1 MSKER
6 PWTEEEESL
15 LRENYPSTSVRAL
28 SEMLGRSIPSVDGK
42 VRRLGLAKQDTAHV
56 VGGAR
61 EGYRN
66 PFELMP
72 REDALKLD
80 KIDLLRVNWSLF
92 EMYRRELN
100 NPSLSKA
107 QRHRLMNALSNHT
120 SIINSVMKGSED
132 QLGDEDDLKARFIS
146 LNLGDGRR
154 TYGARRIRLMR
165 QPKYRPRRTRVMV
178 EGSDDEAE

>member
-15 LRENYPSTSVRAL
+15 LRENYPNVSIRAL
-28 SEMLGRSIPSVDGK
+28 SEMLGRSIPSVEGK
-42 VRRLGLAKQDTAHV
+42 ARRLGLRKPDARQGE
-56 VGGAR
+56 GGSR
-61 EGYRN
+61 DGYKN
-66 PFELMP
+66 QFEMMT

-100 NPSLSKA
+100 NPGLSKA

-120 SIINSVMKGSED
+120 SIINSVMKGSEE

-154 TYGARRIRLMR
+154 TYGARRIRLKR
-165 QPKYRPRRTRVMV
+165 QSKYRPRRIRVML
-178 EGSDDEAE
+178 EGAENEAE

>member
-1 MSKER
+1 MSREGA
-6 PWTEEEESL
+6 WSGEEESL
-15 LRENYPSTSVRAL
+15 LSENYTTLSIRAL
-28 SEMLGRSIPSVDGK
+28 SDMLGRSIPSVEGK
-42 VRRLGLAKQDTAHV
+42 ARRLGLRKPDARQGE
-56 VGGAR
+56 GGSR
-61 EGYRN
+61 DGYKNR
-66 PFELMP
+66 FEMMT

-120 SIINSVMKGSED
+120 SIINSVMKGSEE

-154 TYGARRIRLMR
+154 TYGARRIRMKGW
-165 QPKYRPRRTRVMV
+165 PKHRARRIRVML
-178 EGSDDEAE
+178 EDAEDEAE

>member
-6 PWTEEEESL
+6 AWTEEEESL
-15 LRENYPSTSVRAL
+15 LRDNYPSTSIRAL

-42 VRRLGLAKQDTAHV
+42 VRRLGLARPDAGRGVRGT
-56 VGGAR
+56 R
-61 EGYRN
+61 EGCRN
-66 PFELMP
+66 PFELMT

-154 TYGARRIRLMR
+154 TYGTRRVRMMR
-165 QPKYRPRRTRVMV
+165 QSKYRPRSIRVML
-178 EGSDDEAE
+178 EGSENEAE

>member
-6 PWTEEEESL
+6 PWTKEEESL
-15 LRENYPSTSVRAL
+15 LRENYPNVSIRAL

-42 VRRLGLAKQDTAHV
+42 VRRLGLARSDAGRV
-56 VGGAR
+56 VGGTR

-66 PFELMP
+66 PFELMT

-120 SIINSVMKGSED
+120 STINSVMKGSED

-146 LNLGDGRR
+146 LNLGVGRR
-154 TYGARRIRLMR
+154 TYGTRRIRMKGWPKHRARRIR
-165 QPKYRPRRTRVMV
+165 VML
-178 EGSDDEAE
+178 EDAEDEAE